1 MSKKKSTDGES
12 RKTKKPTI
20 EQYLFSI
27 DTANRELDRNINC
40 LSDKFLDMQEEI
52 KELRR
57 SISELNAT
65 IYEDRRV
72 LADFVQKFFKDTK
85 TFIDPKLAIDGGR
98 KAKK

>member
-1 MSKKKSTDGES
+1 MSKKKSTNSES
-12 RKTKKPTI
+12 QKTKKPTI

-27 DTANRELDRNINC
+27 DTANRELDRNIESLN
-40 LSDKFLDMQEEI
+40 DKFLDMKEEI
-52 KELRR
+52 RDLRR

-65 IYEDRRV
+65 IYEDRHV

-85 TFIDPKLAIDGGR
+85 TVLNPKLAITGDR